1 MLTISDL
8 VVTVGG
14 PGDELV
20 LLRGADL
27 RVADG
32 DTVVIRGARG
42 AGKSTLAAVLRRELR
57 PRFGRIDGHALVIDD
72 ADRVPPD
79 RLAELLESCR
89 ARGETPV
96 LLAADEHFVGAPRPA
111 EVVLRLAKGM
121 LIAEPRPDR
130 ADRTDRADRAAP
142 APAELRM
149 APDEL
154 KRKAAAALREA
165 GCPDDPA
172 ELVADVLVE
181 ADVRGHHSHGIG
193 LLPTYLA
200 RVAAGGV
207 DPAAEPALTEEGATA
222 RVDAQGGFGQ
232 PAAALAAEWCA
243 ATAARLGVAAVG
255 VHSNNHVG
263 MMAAYRWPFQRHGVV
278 GLLLNVSGPSLAAPG
293 AVKPTLGSNAV
304 CMVTPTEK
312 DEPFVVD
319 FATGVVAI
327 GKIRAAAQR
336 GEPIPAGWLQ
346 DAAGRPTLD
355 PGDLERGGSVPVF
368 GDYKGLCVT
377 LIAEVLAGMLG
388 GQTVSPLVAKQRAQ
402 PARPMNCG
410 QLFVGMSPGAF
421 GLDQTDK
428 LLGVLHDA
436 VLDGY
441 PDAPPDLH
449 FPDQLEA
456 RNTAAA
462 RADGVPVPMSVASA
476 LGWAR

>member
-27 RVADG
+27 RVPDG

-57 PRFGRIDGHALVIDD
+57 PRFGRIDGRALVIDD
-72 ADRVPPD
+72 ADRLPPE
-79 RLAELLESCR
+79 RLAELLDSCR

-111 EVVLRLAKGM
+111 EVVLRLARGM
-121 LIAEPRPDR
+121 LIAEPRT
-130 ADRTDRADRAAP
+130 DRTDRTAP
-142 APAELRM
+142 APAELWM
-149 APDEL
+149 PPDEL

-165 GCPDDPA
+165 GCPDEPA
-172 ELVADVLVE
+172 ALVADVLVE

-193 LLPTYLA
+193 LLPTYLT

-207 DPAAEPALTEEGATA
+207 DPAAVPTLTEGGATA

-441 PDAPPDLH
+441 PDAPPALH

-456 RNTAAA
+456 GNSAVA
-462 RADGVPVPMSVASA
+462 RESGVPVPVSVASA
-476 LGWAR
+476 LGWA